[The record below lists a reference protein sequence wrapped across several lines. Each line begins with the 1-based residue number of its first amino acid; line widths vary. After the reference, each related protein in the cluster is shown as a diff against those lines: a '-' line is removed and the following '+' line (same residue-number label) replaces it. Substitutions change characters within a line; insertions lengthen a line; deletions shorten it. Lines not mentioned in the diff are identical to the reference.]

1 MEINSLYRQFH
12 DSLHRYI
19 LSKVAKKE
27 DAEDILQE
35 VFIKISLKKDSISNH
50 EKIQNWIFTIARNAV
65 IDYYRKSSGKK
76 DLTYTDALS
85 EDIEHEN
92 DPDATKGLESC
103 LESFIEKLPEEYRAI
118 IIDSELKNIR
128 QKELA
133 LKYNMAYPS
142 LRSRVQRGRE
152 RLRKMFVNCC
162 IIELDKRGNVLDAR
176 MKKAGDEECGVC
188 E

>member
-1 MEINSLYRQFH
+1 MEITNIHQQFH
-12 DSLHRYI
+12 DSLQRYI
-19 LSKVAKKE
+19 LSKVGKKE

-35 VFIKISLKKDSISNH
+35 VFIKISLKKDSISNQ

-65 IDYYRKSSGKK
+65 IDYYRKSSGKQN
-76 DLTYTDALS
+76 LGYTDTHS
-85 EDIEHEN
+85 EDIAHEN
-92 DPDATKGLESC
+92 DPDATKGLETC
-103 LESFIEKLPEEYRAI
+103 LESFIEKLPEEYRDI

-152 RLRKMFVNCC
+152 RLKKMFVNCC
-162 IIELDKRGNVLDAR
+162 VIELDKRGNVLDAR
-176 MKKAGDEECGVC
+176 MKKAGDGECGVC

>member
-1 MEINSLYRQFH
+1 MEVTNIHQQFH
-12 DSLHRYI
+12 DSLQRYI
-19 LSKVAKKE
+19 LSKVGKKE

-35 VFIKISLKKDSISNH
+35 VFIKISLKMDTISKQ

-65 IDYYRKSSGKK
+65 IDHYRKNSGKQN
-76 DLTYTDALS
+76 LSYTDTLS
-85 EDIEHEN
+85 EDFEHEN

-103 LESFIEKLPEEYRAI
+103 LESFIEKLPEEYRDI

-152 RLRKMFVNCC
+152 RLKKMFVSCC
-162 IIELDKRGNVLDAR
+162 VIELDKRGNVLDAR